1 VPRILLI
8 DDDPVFAELTA
19 RRLATGGHQ
28 VDVRHEATGAVADVR
43 PETYALVLV
52 DVVMPGISG
61 TLLLDVLGSRT
72 NRPALVLLSSID
84 IPQLAALAEQHG
96 ADGWISKSATRVELL
111 ERVDVFLKRSRSS
124 MRAARL
130 SSEKEDPE

>member
-1 VPRILLI
+1 LARILLI

-28 VDVRHEATGAVADVR
+28 VEVRHEATGAMAEVR
-43 PETYALVLV
+43 KVEYDLVLI

-61 TLLLDVLGSRT
+61 PVLMEALGRDA
-72 NRPALVLLSSID
+72 RIGPALVFLSSED
-84 IPQLAALAEQHG
+84 IARLVALSEQHK

-111 ERVDVFLKRSRSS
+111 ERVELFLKRSLTGGLR
-124 MRAARL
+124 
-130 SSEKEDPE
+130 P